1 MLLQPPPRDVRE
13 FEAVLPE
20 WNPDVDD
27 MLVCRQVREETH
39 DVKTFVFS
47 ARYPCQF
54 RFRPGQ
60 FLTFDLPLEGGMIQR
75 CYTISASAARP
86 FRATITVKRVPRGPG
101 SNWLHDNLKPGSE
114 IRAVGPMGEFVPD
127 LFSEKK
133 WLLLSAGSGI
143 TPLMS
148 MARTAADLGDDRDI
162 IFLHAARSPRDIIF
176 RQELDMMARQQEG
189 MRLALIC
196 ESLSEEKSWPGLTG
210 RLSNVM
216 LQLIAPDL
224 DEREVYCCGPE
235 PFMEAVRVM
244 LVELGYDMER
254 YHQESFDFAVME
266 EEEPFEMPVV
276 DDGVE
281 HATFRVELARSGQVL
296 ECGPDMTILNAA
308 RAAGLRLPSSCAR
321 GLCGSCKSHM
331 VSGSVDMKHGGGIRQ
346 REIDQ
351 GQILLCCSR
360 PTSDVVI
367 DR

>member
-1 MLLQPPPRDVRE
+1 MLLQSPPLQAME
-13 FEAVLPE
+13 FDTVLPE
-20 WNPDVDD
+20 WDPDIDD
-27 MLVCRQVREETH
+27 VLVCRQVREETH

-60 FLTFDLPLEGGMIQR
+60 FLTFDLPLDGGTIQR

-86 FRATITVKRVPRGPG
+86 FRATITVKRVPGGAG
-101 SNWLHDNLKPGSE
+101 SNWLHDNLKPGTE
-114 IRAVGPMGEFVPD
+114 IRAAGPMGEFVPD
-127 LFSEKK
+127 LSNDRK

-148 MARTAADLGDDRDI
+148 MARTAADLGDDRDM
-162 IFLHAARSPRDIIF
+162 IFVHAARSPRDIIF

-189 MRLALIC
+189 LRLALIC
-196 ESLSEEKSWPGLTG
+196 EDLSQEKSWPGLTG

-235 PFMEAVRVM
+235 PFMEAVRTM
-244 LVELGYDMER
+244 LVELGYDMAR
-254 YHQESFDFAVME
+254 YHQESFDFAVLE
-266 EEEPFEMPVV
+266 EDEPFEIPVV
-276 DDGVE
+276 DERAEFTV
-281 HATFRVELARSGQVL
+281 FRVELARSGQVL
-296 ECGPDMTILNAA
+296 ECSPDMTILTAA

-331 VSGSVDMKHGGGIRQ
+331 LSGSVDMTHGGGIRQ

-351 GQILLCCSR
+351 GQILLCCSK